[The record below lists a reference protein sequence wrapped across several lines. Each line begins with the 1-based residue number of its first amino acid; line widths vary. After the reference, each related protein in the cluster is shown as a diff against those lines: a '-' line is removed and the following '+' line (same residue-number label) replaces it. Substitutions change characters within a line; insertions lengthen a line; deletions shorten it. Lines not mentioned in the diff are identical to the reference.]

1 MPAMGSKHADI
12 IVIGGGIIGLSSA
25 YHLSRRKAKVLVIE
39 KQYPA
44 AGSTGRCIGGIRV
57 QFSTPA
63 AIRLMQESMTQFKS
77 MADEFGF
84 SVEFQQGGYLFLAHS
99 QEKLD
104 AFIKVSEIQKSLDV
118 DVQIMSAEDC
128 CRLVP
133 NLNGEGLVG
142 GVFGPE
148 DGQAYPFKVLKGYM
162 DGIRRNGSEIRLY
175 TGVTGFINQ
184 NDRII
189 GVVTD
194 KGETLYAD
202 VVLNAAGPHAA
213 EIGRMAGLDIQVA
226 PERHEAYITDRLP
239 PMFAPMLVDYR
250 SDGCYFQQMATGQVI
265 GCYSPVPH
273 VPGHDKSSTIGFISE
288 MARRSVRL
296 IPDLARAKVIRHW
309 SGSYENTPD
318 LSPIIDK
325 TPIRGFYVACG
336 MSGHGFMFGPAV
348 GKFVSQIILDDS
360 YPYEWSE
367 FKLERD
373 YSRLELMK

>member
-1 MPAMGSKHADI
+1 MPVMGSKHADV
-12 IVIGGGIIGLSSA
+12 IVIGGGIIGLSA
-25 YHLSRRKAKVLVIE
+25 AHHLSRRKARVLVLE

-63 AIRLMQESMTQFKS
+63 SIRLMQESMAQFKT
-77 MADEFGF
+77 MAEEFGF

-104 AFIKVSEIQKSLDV
+104 AFIKVSAIQKSLGV
-118 DVQIMSAEDC
+118 EVRVMTAEAC
-128 CRLVP
+128 CQLVP
-133 NLNGEGLVG
+133 GLNGDGLVG

-162 DGIRRNGSEIRLY
+162 EGMRKNGSEIRLY
-175 TGVTGFINQ
+175 TAVTGFIKQ
-184 NDRII
+184 GDRII
-189 GVVTD
+189 GVVTE

-202 VVLNAAGPHAA
+202 VVLNAAGPYAA
-213 EIGRMAGLDIQVA
+213 GIGRMAGLDIKVV
-226 PERHEAYITDRLP
+226 PERHEAFITDRLP
-239 PMFAPMLVDYR
+239 PLFDPMLVDYR
-250 SDGCYFQQMATGQVI
+250 PDGCYFQQMATGQVI
-265 GCYSPVPH
+265 GCYTPVPN
-273 VPGHDKSSTIGFISE
+273 VPGNDQSSTIEFMGE

-296 IPDLARAKVIRHW
+296 MPDLAKARVIRHW
-309 SGSYENTPD
+309 AGSYENTPD

-325 TPIRGFYVACG
+325 TPVKGFYVACG

-367 FKLERD
+367 FKLDRD